1 MQILLRWSESSFL
14 LLCYLLVFPVPI
26 IPEFLYFIR
35 HRHDPVGNLS
45 IEVTEMAGEPFP
57 TYTTSTM
64 PGLLDN
70 GAYEDP
76 GTNISTLCFSGS
88 NRRNS
93 NPFQS

>member
-1 MQILLRWSESSFL
+1 
-14 LLCYLLVFPVPI
+14 
-26 IPEFLYFIR
+26 
-35 HRHDPVGNLS
+35 
-45 IEVTEMAGEPFP
+45 MAGEPFP

-88 NRRNS
+88 TRRNS
-93 NPFQS
+93 NPYKSSTYVLSPTLLILNLNYDKSYWGFNSIAFVNTIKVMLKLMDEAYWT

>member
-1 MQILLRWSESSFL
+1 
-14 LLCYLLVFPVPI
+14 
-26 IPEFLYFIR
+26 
-35 HRHDPVGNLS
+35 
-45 IEVTEMAGEPFP
+45 MAGEPFP

-88 NRRNS
+88 TRRNS
-93 NPFQS
+93 NPYKSSTYVLAVQLYIDFELELG